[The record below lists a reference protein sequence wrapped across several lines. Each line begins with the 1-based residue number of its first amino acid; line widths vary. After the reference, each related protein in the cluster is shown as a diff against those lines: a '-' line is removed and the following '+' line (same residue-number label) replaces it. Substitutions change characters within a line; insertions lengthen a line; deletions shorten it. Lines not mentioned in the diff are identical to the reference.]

1 MEWYLDWEFPFLY
14 WLQSLHNPILDQI
27 MIFITTL
34 GDDGLFW
41 IGIGIVCL
49 VLKKHRREG
58 LQVLLTMLVTFIVGN
73 LILKNL
79 FHRTR
84 PFNCEDS
91 LLDVTA
97 LIIDEPGE
105 FSFPSGHTMNGFA
118 AAFAL
123 FFNNKKLGIPAL
135 ILAGLIAFSRMYHF
149 VHFPTDI
156 LAGFCV
162 GFGAAIMMNYIFD
175 KVQAKMAEKKLQASE

>member
-1 MEWYLDWEFPFLY
+1 MQWEFSFLY
-14 WLQSLHNPILDQI
+14 ALQELHGPVMDKI
-27 MIFITTL
+27 MIFITQL

-49 VLKKHRREG
+49 VMKKHRRMG
-58 LQVLLTMLVTFIVGN
+58 LQVLLSMLCTFIVGN

-79 FHRTR
+79 FARQR
-84 PFNCEDS
+84 PCAIDQSIE
-91 LLDVTA
+91 LL
-97 LIIDEPGE
+97 IPYPSE

-175 KVQAKMAEKKLQASE
+175 KVQEKRAEKQNQ

>member
-1 MEWYLDWEFPFLY
+1 MEWAINEFEFPILY
-14 WLQSLHNPILDQI
+14 WFQSLHNPVLDAI
-27 MIFITTL
+27 MTFITKL

-41 IGIGIVCL
+41 IGVGIVCL

-79 FHRTR
+79 FHRSR
-84 PFNCEDS
+84 PCAIDPSIE
-91 LLDVTA
+91 LL
-97 LIIDEPGE
+97 LPYPSEY
-105 FSFPSGHTMNGFA
+105 SFPSGHTMNGFA

-135 ILAGLIAFSRMYHF
+135 ILAGLIAISRMYHF

-156 LAGFCV
+156 LGGFCV
-162 GFGAAIMMNYIFD
+162 GFGAAILMNFVFD
-175 KVQAKMAEKKLQASE
+175 KVQAKMAAKHN